1 MKICKNGLNFI
12 QVYDDYGNVRICGWT
27 KDGDNIGN
35 LISNSFEEVFNS
47 EKALAVRQR
56 LICGDYSK
64 CKVDDCPWL
73 ARGEIGE
80 NLQEIEEIPQY
91 PDWVYLAYENVCNYN
106 CITCTMHERMKA
118 TDKKELEK
126 RYDKIDY
133 ELSKILPHV
142 KRVSAN
148 GQGEIFVSKRI
159 MKLLSEWKP
168 LAPAEECSV
177 VIETNGSLFD
187 EEHWKIIENLGK
199 YHLTVS
205 VTVMSFNEHTYQRL
219 SGTKL
224 PITKIEEN
232 LRYIYGLREKGIIN
246 DLRIATVVSESNF
259 RELPEFTRRCIE
271 EFGADYVRLRNF
283 VPWGKRPIETEW
295 FMDVRNPYHPDHEE
309 YLDVMKHPIFKHP
322 AVHDWSGGRGTS
334 LGPHPDM
341 KRLSIE
347 KKKVKIQSL
356 YINDES
362 TFIDAI
368 AKYIPKG
375 SKIAIYGI
383 GDIGKTIHKALKK
396 DYQIEAF
403 IERILELDNW
413 KDIPVIKCS
422 DGECGLESVISNDV
436 YVIITPLGDA
446 NDIRLNLEKAGID
459 PNKIFSADCIFQDYL
474 C

>member
-1 MKICKNGLNFI
+1 M
-12 QVYDDYGNVRICGWT
+12 
-27 KDGDNIGN
+27 
-35 LISNSFEEVFNS
+35 
-47 EKALAVRQR
+47 
-56 LICGDYSK
+56 
-64 CKVDDCPWL
+64 
-73 ARGEIGE
+73 
-80 NLQEIEEIPQY
+80 
-91 PDWVYLAYENVCNYN
+91 
-106 CITCTMHERMKA
+106 
-118 TDKKELEK
+118 
-126 RYDKIDY
+126 
-133 ELSKILPHV
+133 
-142 KRVSAN
+142 
-148 GQGEIFVSKRI
+148 
-159 MKLLSEWKP
+159 
-168 LAPAEECSV
+168 
-177 VIETNGSLFD
+177 
-187 EEHWKIIENLGK
+187 
-199 YHLTVS
+199 
-205 VTVMSFNEHTYQRL
+205 
-219 SGTKL
+219 
-224 PITKIEEN
+224 
-232 LRYIYGLREKGIIN
+232 
-246 DLRIATVVSESNF
+246 
-259 RELPEFTRRCIE
+259 
-271 EFGADYVRLRNF
+271 
-283 VPWGKRPIETEW
+283 
-295 FMDVRNPYHPDHEE
+295 
-309 YLDVMKHPIFKHP
+309 
-322 AVHDWSGGRGTS
+322 SGGRGTS

-341 KRLSIE
+341 KRLLIE